1 MYVSFQEL
9 VSELQRCAQVQAYNV
24 SYEQVVTNIQMLPV
38 DFTPEQTP
46 QHKDTLY
53 ICEYWQFK
61 RFDPRAELPLIV
73 CVMEAHADA
82 NAIMFQNRSMAA
94 VYGSTVVE
102 VLLALTNAAY
112 DLGCKSS
119 LITELSRTFLQCKS
133 LEELMLEGYR
143 ALKNPLIVTDHNQKI
158 LYYTDPDRVSSPIYR
173 TILSSEYIPVGHPL
187 IDELSSSWNAVD
199 TLFLTSET
207 ENLFRILCKPLT
219 VGTATVGYLHIMQ
232 FEHRFDEQ
240 DADIAELLGNL
251 LTIELWR
258 TRRSDSRAGQTTTER
273 FLRDILDTLL
283 GDQEAINARQKEL
296 GLTFLPHLCAMVFN
310 LRQSDGIDSI
320 HHILFSDL
328 AALIR
333 TTLPGTTAFLY
344 KNSVFVL
351 AQSAAEFTNMA
362 AYLDP
367 ILPAVQQYN
376 LTVGISNELPS
387 IAYLREAGYQARKA
401 LQLGEVIQP
410 DQLYYR
416 YADYTLHYMMELC
429 LKNESLGALCPPE
442 LHKLIAYGQE
452 NGPELLDTLRI
463 YLRCGR
469 SKAETAKKLFVHVNT
484 VKYRIAQ
491 IQEITNLDLS
501 DDETAL
507 SLLLAFKMLEYREKF
522 QSYEP
527 IINA

>member
-9 VSELQRCAQVQAYNV
+9 VAELQRSAQVQTYNV
-24 SYEQVVTNIQMLPV
+24 NYDQIVTNIQMLPV
-38 DFTPEQTP
+38 DFTPKQTP
-46 QHKDTLY
+46 QHRDTLY

-82 NAIMFQNRSMAA
+82 NAVMFQSHSMAA

-119 LITELSRTFLQCKS
+119 LITELSRTFLQCRS

-158 LYYTDPDRVSSPIYR
+158 LYATDPDRVSSPVYR
-173 TILSSEYIPVGHPL
+173 TILSSEYLPVGHPL

-199 TLFLTSET
+199 TRFLTSET
-207 ENLFRILCKPLT
+207 ENLFPILCKPLT

-232 FEHRFDEQ
+232 FERRFDEQ
-240 DADIAELLGNL
+240 DSNVAELLGNL

-258 TRRSDSRAGQTTTER
+258 TRRSDSRAGQTLTER
-273 FLRDILDTLL
+273 FLRDILDSLL
-283 GDQEAINARQKEL
+283 GDQEAVSTRQKEL
-296 GLTFLPHLCAMVFN
+296 GLTFQPHLCAMVFN
-310 LRQSDGIDSI
+310 LRQSASI
-320 HHILFSDL
+320 NSVHHILFSDL
-328 AALIR
+328 ATLIR

-344 KNSVFVL
+344 KNSVFAL
-351 AQSAAEFTNMA
+351 AQSAAGFNDMA
-362 AYLDP
+362 SFLAP
-367 ILPAVQQYN
+367 ILPSVQQYN
-376 LTVGISNELPS
+376 LIIGISNELPS
-387 IAYLREAGYQARKA
+387 ISYLRDAGYQARKA

-429 LKNESLGALCPPE
+429 LKNESLNALCPPE
-442 LHKLIAYGQE
+442 LLKLIAYGQE

-469 SKAETAKKLFVHVNT
+469 SKAEAAKKLFVHVNT
-484 VKYRIAQ
+484 VKYRITQ

-522 QSYEP
+522 QNYEP
-527 IINA
+527 IIND